1 MTQEDLAYDL
11 RQKYAEIVGIHL
23 EAVTNARIEKNYPEY
38 FKALENLFTVVK
50 HKFKKKKTSDDE
62 DYELTYNGEDKE
74 KEKEKKT
81 DLQRY
86 YELRQKA
93 INIANENTTTFLGRT
108 SKPEDVSKVENSLRE
123 VEMFLFYVMDKS
135 KIKTFQP
142 LLKSFQ
148 P

>member
-23 EAVTNARIEKNYPEY
+23 EAITNARIEKNYPEY
-38 FKALENLFTVVK
+38 FNALENLFTVVK

-62 DYELTYNGEDKE
+62 DYELTYNGKDKE
-74 KEKEKKT
+74 KEKEKRS

-86 YELRQKA
+86 YDLRQTA
-93 INIANENTTTFLGRT
+93 IKMANDYSTTFLGRT
-108 SKPEDVSKVENSLRE
+108 SKPEEVSKVENSLRE

-135 KIKTFQP
+135 KMFG
-142 LLKSFQ
+142 SVGYNEGM
-148 P
+148 

>member
-135 KIKTFQP
+135 KMFG
-142 LLKSFQ
+142 SVGYNEGM
-148 P
+148 